1 MPESYNEIIEHPDF
15 AKRDLSSLTLA
26 VGAEPLV
33 AALSPREWRSQ
44 SNGYGLTETF
54 TLCTWAEPEEQ
65 DGEFR
70 VTHGRALPGIDLRIV
85 DIDTGEP
92 LPTGELGEIAV
103 KGVTFMLGY
112 HKVDDRSEEHTSE
125 LQSLMRISYAVF
137 CLKKKKKKKDK

>member
-70 VTHGRALPGIDLRIV
+70 VTHGRALPGIDLRTV
-85 DIDTGEP
+85 DRDRKS
-92 LPTGELGEIAV
+92 V
-103 KGVTFMLGY
+103 GY
-112 HKVDDRSEEHTSE
+112 GKVGSERLDIGGGRNIKKTNTQTS
-125 LQSLMRISYAVF
+125 
-137 CLKKKKKKKDK
+137 

>member
-33 AALSPREWRSQ
+33 AALSPHEWRSQ

-85 DIDTGEP
+85 DSDTGEP
-92 LPTGELGEIAV
+92 LPTGELEIGRASCRERV
-103 KGVTFMLGY
+103 CQYV
-112 HKVDDRSEEHTSE
+112 
-125 LQSLMRISYAVF
+125 
-137 CLKKKKKKKDK
+137 